1 MIGITFALP
10 RESANLRRQLSE
22 IRQDG
27 DLISGRID
35 HREVA
40 IVHTGVGAKNCN
52 ERLEVLL
59 HKARPKLVIGSGFA
73 GAIVNDLHVSELVLG
88 ENFSDRQLLAT
99 AERILQDRHL
109 RIVKLFTSTAIVDS
123 VVERNE
129 IARRSGAEAVDME
142 TGAIAG
148 VCNAHGVPLLSLRAI
163 SDSPTEPFPVAAHI
177 LFDIEQQR
185 PNYGRL
191 AVYLLRDPASVPKLL
206 RFSKHI
212 AQAREKLTKAILSL
226 VRAI

>member
-22 IRQDG
+22 VRQDG

-35 HREVA
+35 HREV
-40 IVHTGVGAKNCN
+40 
-52 ERLEVLL
+52 
-59 HKARPKLVIGSGFA
+59 
-73 GAIVNDLHVSELVLG
+73 
-88 ENFSDRQLLAT
+88 
-99 AERILQDRHL
+99 
-109 RIVKLFTSTAIVDS
+109 AIVDS

-191 AVYLLRDPASVPKLL
+191 AVYLLRDPAS
-206 RFSKHI
+206 
-212 AQAREKLTKAILSL
+212 
-226 VRAI
+226 